1 MERRVHKDIILASSS
16 PRRKELLSQIT
27 PNFIVIGSDVS
38 EKVLPGEDAEVCAIR
53 LAEEKARNVIEKIGD
68 RYIVIG
74 ADTIVSL
81 DNEIIG
87 QPKDKADAKRI
98 LEKLSKTCHTVITGV
113 AIILTDENRIIR
125 FAVKSKVWMKELSP
139 EIIEK
144 YIASG
149 EPMGKAG
156 ACSIQGRG
164 GDLIEK
170 YEGSFTNIV
179 GFPVEEIRE
188 ALAKICKG

>member
-1 MERRVHKDIILASSS
+1 MYKNIILASSS
-16 PRRKELLSQIT
+16 PRRKELLAQII
-27 PNFIVIGSDVS
+27 PQDNFIVIGSNIS
-38 EKVLPGEDAEVCAIR
+38 EDILPDEEAKVYAIR
-53 LAEEKARNVIEKIGD
+53 LAEEKARDVITQKKIGD
-68 RYIVIG
+68 RSLIIG

-87 QPKDKADAKRI
+87 QPKDNADAKRI
-98 LEKLSKTCHTVITGV
+98 LEKLSRTCHTVITGV
-113 AIILTDENRIIR
+113 ALILTGENRIIR
-125 FAVKSKVWMKELSP
+125 FAVESKVWMKELSP
-139 EIIEK
+139 EIIEE
-144 YIASG
+144 YVASG

-179 GFPVEEIRE
+179 GFPVEEIQE
-188 ALAKICKG
+188 ALAKIW